1 MGFLLLFCLMV
12 LSMSCLLLVR
22 TCSLFFTTATTHSCI
37 QSCIPVLLHTDTCIH
52 ALTHSYSCSVLYWHG
67 CFHDSFLL
75 NICFF
80 FPISSESDSS
90 EEEEDNNGAA
100 EEGAMPPRPDSGI
113 GMWCPQDMLCNDH
126 AGWIERREKKHLHNT
141 SSVGKSSYSHQ
152 EVQFGLNTTQFNT
165 LIYWSANHDC
175 IPTST

>member
-1 MGFLLLFCLMV
+1 MV
-12 LSMSCLLLVR
+12 LSVSCLLLVR
-22 TCSLFFTTATTHSCI
+22 TCSLFFTTAIIHSCI
-37 QSCIPVLLHTDTCIH
+37 QSWIPVLLHTDTC
-52 ALTHSYSCSVLYWHG
+52 THTQL
-67 CFHDSFLL
+67 FLL
-75 NICFF
+75 SVVLTWMFPWQFPIKHLLFF

-141 SSVGKSSYSHQ
+141 SSVGKSSFSHW

-165 LIYWSANHDC
+165 LICWSANHDC
-175 IPTST
+175 ILTST